1 MDAWVYVFS
10 KFTQEALLFEI
21 LVLCIIAAAYAA
33 YFVTKKR
40 KYGVI
45 QSEIP
50 SNLVKVYLAQLVSD
64 AEDLRVQLFGLLGK
78 NNLDAELAKRLVGAP
93 APTQTTTTVVAAPAN
108 AAADAELQARL
119 KDLEAKMQEQSKALS
134 SVLNEKTR
142 LEQELALARSQ
153 TGAAAES
160 APASGDSKG
169 LTDRIQQ
176 LEAQLA
182 EYAIIEDDLAN
193 LKRLQR
199 ENKQLRD
206 QVEKAGGNTA
216 PTTSAEATAQASTP
230 SSTTD
235 TPAVTA
241 AASDPVATTT
251 SASTNTPEPTETLAA
266 DAPPPPSA
274 DPTPNFENLVD
285 QVEKSLEKANTHAEA
300 TASTEEPAA
309 AAEAAK
315 PKSETEL
322 AAEFEKMLN
331 S

>member
-21 LVLCIIAAAYAA
+21 LVLCITAAAYAA

-40 KYGVI
+40 KYGVV

-50 SNLVKVYLAQLVSD
+50 SNLVKVYLAQLVTD

-78 NNLDAELAKRLVGAP
+78 NNLDAELAKRLVGATAH
-93 APTQTTTTVVAAPAN
+93 APVPTAAATATTTASS

-119 KDLEAKMQEQSKALS
+119 KDLEAKMQEQTKALA

-153 TGAAAES
+153 SSAGSES
-160 APASGDSKG
+160 APVSGDAKG
-169 LTDRIQQ
+169 LSDRVQQ

-206 QVEKAGGNTA
+206 QVEKSGGSTA
-216 PTTSAEATAQASTP
+216 NAQAANTSTP
-230 SSTTD
+230 A
-235 TPAVTA
+235 P
-241 AASDPVATTT
+241 
-251 SASTNTPEPTETLAA
+251 A
-266 DAPPPPSA
+266 DAPITASSPTLPVDSPETRAAEAAPTPSATEANAAQTPSA
-274 DPTPNFENLVD
+274 DPTANFENLVD

-300 TASTEEPAA
+300 APIAQESAPAPV
-309 AAEAAK
+309 EAAQ
-315 PKSETEL
+315 PKSESEL